1 MFRKILLLAL
11 VLAGIA
17 ALIGYQKYNEIFGTN
32 VPDTLQS
39 SYVQI
44 PTHSSY
50 QEVVDLLYSN
60 GFIIDTTSFNW
71 VAQRMNYKKADMRS
85 GRFKIEGGWS
95 NRKLIR
101 HLRGGKQS
109 PVKVVLNTER
119 LASDIAG
126 KVSKAIEADSMD
138 LLRLLQDEAY
148 LSKHQLNKETMPTAF
163 IPNTYELFWNT
174 NEKAFFERMIKE
186 REKFWAKD
194 NRLKKA
200 QKLELNKEE
209 VYTLASIVERET
221 NKNQEK
227 ARIAGLYYNRLKK
240 GMLLQ
245 ADPTVVF
252 AVGDFGLRRV
262 LFKHLEIDS
271 PYNTYKNLGLPPGP
285 ISLASIAS
293 IDGVL
298 NMEDH
303 NYVYFCAKGDGSG
316 LHNFAKTLSGHNAN
330 AVRYRRNLKKRGL
343 R

>member
-1 MFRKILLLAL
+1 MFKKVLLFAI
-11 VLAGIA
+11 VLAGIV
-17 ALIGYQKYNEIFGTN
+17 ALIGYQKYNEIFGPN
-32 VPDTLQS
+32 VPDSLQS
-39 SYVQI
+39 SYLHI
-44 PTHSSY
+44 PTNSTY
-50 QEVVDLLYSN
+50 QEIVDLLYEEE
-60 GFIIDTTSFNW
+60 FIIDTASFNW
-71 VAQRMNYKKADMRS
+71 VAQRMSYKKTSMRS
-85 GRFKIEGGWS
+85 GRFKIEEGWS
-95 NRKLIR
+95 NRSLIS

-109 PVKVVLNTER
+109 PVKVILNIER
-119 LASDIAG
+119 LPNEIAG
-126 KVSKAIEADSMD
+126 KVAKVIEADSID
-138 LLRLLQDEAY
+138 LHQLLQNEAY
-148 LSKHQLNKETMPTAF
+148 LSEHQLTKETMLTAF

-174 NEKAFFERMIKE
+174 NEKAFFERMLKE
-186 REKFWAKD
+186 RDKFWAKE

-200 QKLELNKEE
+200 EKLGLNKEE

-221 NKNQEK
+221 NKKEEK

-293 IDGVL
+293 IDAVL
-298 NMEDH
+298 NMENHD
-303 NYVYFCAKGDGSG
+303 YVYFCARGDGTG
-316 LHNFAKTLSGHNAN
+316 FHNFAKTLSGHNAN
-330 AVRYRRNLKKRGL
+330 AVRYRQNLKKRGL